1 MTEFKHVVNKED
13 VNKKRPVRTL
23 IRRHFDFSSRL
34 RGKIK
39 RENLVFLNGK
49 PIAGWIIPSEGDV
62 LTIKMPRERSFFEPE
77 DIPIKIIYEDEDLL
91 VINKDPGIV
100 VHPTHGYATHTV
112 ANAVTKYMMDTD
124 QEFKIRF
131 INRIDMDTSGLLVL
145 GKNSHAQDNYM
156 QQQKNGLVEKRYEA
170 LVYGIIEND
179 YGTIDAP
186 IGKPDITKAQRGVT
200 EDGKPAISHYNVIK
214 RFDSGF
220 TLVEVN
226 LETGRTHQIRVHMD
240 YIGHTIVGDDFYG
253 EANPDLI
260 PRQALHAKYLSFR
273 QPVTGKLLE
282 LEAPLADDINSLLAK
297 LRNQKL

>member
-200 EDGKPAISHYNVIK
+200 EDGKPAISHYNVIE

>member
-77 DIPIKIIYEDEDLL
+77 DIPIKIIYEDENLL

-200 EDGKPAISHYNVIK
+200 EDGKPAISHYNVIE